1 MNQPFAV
8 ADDGSV
14 FISDSEIRK
23 SQMIVSAAGISLPA
37 DFAEKAQEKAD
48 LLERRLLKLEAEI
61 ERMNRAD
68 DDVRQHAIRMAK
80 FIEGLSAAHPE

>member
-8 ADDGSV
+8 ADGGSV
-14 FISDSEIRK
+14 FISDAEVRK

-48 LLERRLLKLEAEI
+48 LLERRLSRLESAL
-61 ERMNRAD
+61 
-68 DDVRQHAIRMAK
+68 
-80 FIEGLSAAHPE
+80 GLSPMDGR

>member
-14 FISDSEIRK
+14 FISDAEVRT

-48 LLERRLLKLEAEI
+48 LLERRLARLEKKL
-61 ERMNRAD
+61 
-68 DDVRQHAIRMAK
+68 
-80 FIEGLSAAHPE
+80 GLNPLS